1 MVCRILSIDAA
12 LLKTPKATCKL
23 QENASFRSTVVL
35 DLGSGSAVL
44 REGRR
49 SPQRSSRVPPVL
61 LWAGLPATRSN
72 CLETP
77 PAWP

>member
-1 MVCRILSIDAA
+1 
-12 LLKTPKATCKL
+12 
-23 QENASFRSTVVL
+23 VVL

-61 LWAGLPATRSN
+61 LWGRVASHEIQLPGNPSSLALNASRDGAPATSRGK
-72 CLETP
+72 EVP
-77 PAWP
+77 